1 MSNDNIEYKDLNITN
16 DNFIELI
23 NNGFIKLKNDILRIN
38 NENYIFKNYL
48 NPYPYI
54 NNLIISYDSQYI
66 KKIIIKQQ
74 PFTYINTLI
83 INNLKHLKELYVRE
97 LDLKRIKI
105 IGKSNLKILDCS
117 HNNLKKLNI
126 NNLIKLKS
134 LNCSYNKINKL
145 KRINKLINLIRIDCS
160 NNKIFK
166 LNINNLK
173 KLEEIYCD
181 DNKLL
186 EFNINQS
193 NNLISISCRNN
204 QLQIL
209 NIINLINLKILDCEK
224 NNINIIIKPNNNIN
238 VIKDNKTISIS
249 QKEYEE
255 YLKIKDIFL

>member
-1 MSNDNIEYKDLNITN
+1 MILEELIITEDNINDYINKGYINFIDNILNIKVKVKKLN
-16 DNFIELI
+16 ILY
-23 NNGFIKLKNDILRIN
+23 NNIKVLK
-38 NENYIFKNYL
+38 
-48 NPYPYI
+48 
-54 NNLIISYDSQYI
+54 
-66 KKIIIKQQ
+66 
-74 PFTYINTLI
+74 
-83 INNLKHLKELYVRE
+83 
-97 LDLKRIKI
+97 
-105 IGKSNLKILDCS
+105 CS
-117 HNNLKKLNI
+117 ECNIQELNI
-126 NNLIKLKS
+126 NNLI
-134 LNCSYNKINKL
+134 
-145 KRINKLINLIRIDCS
+145 
-160 NNKIFK
+160 
-166 LNINNLK
+166 NLK